1 VATEVVPVLER
12 EVVVEMVLAEEREA
26 VEGVLK
32 RPAAVMEAGAL
43 RRKVAAKPEVVVV
56 VKGTIAAIEAAA
68 VASKRPAAAK
78 MAGSLKAFDP
88 REKSKSDKGGC

>member
-1 VATEVVPVLER
+1 VPVLER
-12 EVVVEMVLAEEREA
+12 ETVVVKRKA
-26 VEGVLK
+26 VAMAVGVLR

-43 RRKVAAKPEVVVV
+43 RRKVAAKPELVVV

-68 VASKRPAAAK
+68 AASKRPAAAK

-88 REKSKSDKGGC
+88 RVKSESGKGGC